1 MAPLDAAGTHGS
13 GFMAGGTMGG
23 GFFPLFPFFGLLV
36 MLLVLGV
43 FGYALVRAFQPA
55 DTPRQHEQTDT
66 ALELLRQR
74 YASGEIDE
82 EEFRSRRA
90 SLKG

>member
-1 MAPLDAAGTHGS
+1 MSAINSVLTMAPLD
-13 GFMAGGTMGG
+13 MAGGTMGG

-36 MLLVLGV
+36 MLLVVGV
-43 FGYALVRAFQPA
+43 IGYALVRAFQPPA
-55 DTPRQHEQTDT
+55 RPRGNQRTDS

-82 EEFRSRRA
+82 EEYRSRQA